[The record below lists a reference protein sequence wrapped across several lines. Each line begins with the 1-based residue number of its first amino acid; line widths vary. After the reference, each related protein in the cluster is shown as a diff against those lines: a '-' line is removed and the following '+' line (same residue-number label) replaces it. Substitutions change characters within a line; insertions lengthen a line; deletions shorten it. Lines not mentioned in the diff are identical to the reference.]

1 MANMQVGQSGKN
13 LFKEWEGLELNEYLD
28 SGGAPTI
35 GVGHLMTRSE
45 RMSGKI
51 IIQGKAVIY
60 RNGLTEQ
67 QCWDLLDQ
75 DLDSAEKAV
84 NGAVTAALNQ
94 NQFDALVSFSFN
106 VGNTAFL
113 NSTLLK
119 VLNAG
124 QYDQVPAQLR
134 RWVRDNGKI
143 VKGLV
148 NRREKE
154 VALWNTPL
162 ARSRSRKKT

>member
-1 MANMQVGQSGKN
+1 MANMQVGQSGKK
-13 LFKEWEGLELNEYLD
+13 LFQEWEGLELNEYLD

-51 IIQGKAVIY
+51 IINGKGVVY
-60 RNGLTEQ
+60 RKGLTVQ

-75 DLDSAEKAV
+75 DLDSAEACV
-84 NGAVTAALNQ
+84 NSMVKVPLNQ
-94 NQFDALVSFSFN
+94 NQFDALVSFVFN
-106 VGNTAFL
+106 VGNNAFRD
-113 NSTLLK
+113 STLLK

-124 QYDQVPAQLR
+124 HFDQVPTQLR
-134 RWVRDNGKI
+134 RWIRDNGKI
-143 VKGLV
+143 VKGLI

-154 VALWNTPL
+154 ISLWNTPI
-162 ARSRSRKKT
+162 

>member
-1 MANMQVGQSGKN
+1 MANMQVGQSGKK
-13 LFKEWEGLELNEYLD
+13 LFQEWEGLELEEYLD

-35 GVGHLMTRSE
+35 GIGHLMTRSE

-51 IIQGKAVIY
+51 MINGKGVVY
-60 RNGLTEQ
+60 RNGLTAQ

-75 DLDSAEKAV
+75 DLDFAEASV
-84 NGAVTAALNQ
+84 NSMVTVPLNQ
-94 NQFDALVSFSFN
+94 NQFDALVSFIFN
-106 VGNTAFL
+106 VGESAFR

-124 QYDQVPAQLR
+124 HFDQVPVQLR
-134 RWVRDNGKI
+134 RWIRDNGKV

-154 VALWNTPL
+154 IVLWNRPITV
-162 ARSRSRKKT
+162 

>member
-1 MANMQVGQSGKN
+1 MANMQVGRAGKL
-13 LFKEWEGLELNEYLD
+13 LFQAWEGLELNEYID

-51 IIQGKAVIY
+51 IIKGKAVVY
-60 RNGLTEQ
+60 RNGLTTD

-75 DLDSAEKAV
+75 DLDSAENTVNNAV
-84 NGAVTAALNQ
+84 KIGLNQ
-94 NQFDALVSFSFN
+94 NQFDALVSFVFN
-106 VGNTAFL
+106 IGETAFRT
-113 NSTLLK
+113 STLLK

-124 QYDQVPAQLR
+124 NFDQIPTQLR
-134 RWVRDNGKI
+134 RWIRDNGKV
-143 VKGLV
+143 VKGLI

-154 VALWNTPL
+154 ITLWNNPIT
-162 ARSRSRKKT
+162 A

>member
-1 MANMQVGQSGKN
+1 MANMQVGQSGKK
-13 LFKEWEGLELNEYLD
+13 LFQEWEGLELNEYLD

-51 IIQGKAVIY
+51 MINGKGVVY
-60 RNGLTEQ
+60 RNGLTVQ

-75 DLDSAEKAV
+75 DLDFAEASV
-84 NGAVTAALNQ
+84 NSMVKVSLNQ
-94 NQFDALVSFSFN
+94 NQFDALVSFIFN
-106 VGNTAFL
+106 VGESAFR

-124 QYDQVPAQLR
+124 HFDQVPTQLR
-134 RWVRDNGKI
+134 RWIRDNGKV

-154 VALWNTPL
+154 IALWNRPITV
-162 ARSRSRKKT
+162 

>member
-1 MANMQVGQSGKN
+1 MANMQVGQSGKK
-13 LFKEWEGLELNEYLD
+13 LFQEWEGLELNEYLD

-51 IIQGKAVIY
+51 MINGKGVVY
-60 RNGLTEQ
+60 RNGLSVQ

-75 DLDSAEKAV
+75 DLDFAEASV
-84 NGAVTAALNQ
+84 NSMVKVSLNQ
-94 NQFDALVSFSFN
+94 NQFDALVSFIFN
-106 VGNTAFL
+106 VGESAFR

-124 QYDQVPAQLR
+124 HFDQVPAQLR
-134 RWVRDNGKI
+134 RWIRDNGKV

-154 VALWNTPL
+154 IALWNRPITV
-162 ARSRSRKKT
+162 

>member
-1 MANMQVGQSGKN
+1 MAKMQVGRAGKL
-13 LFKEWEGLELNEYLD
+13 LFQAWEGLELNEYLD

-51 IIQGKAVIY
+51 IIKGKAMVY
-60 RNGLTEQ
+60 RKGLTTD

-75 DLDSAEKAV
+75 DLDSAENTVISAV
-84 NGAVTAALNQ
+84 KITLNQ
-94 NQFDALVSFSFN
+94 NQFDALVSFTFN
-106 VGNTAFL
+106 VGDTAFR
-113 NSTLLK
+113 NSTLVK

-124 QYDQVPAQLR
+124 NFDQVPAQLR
-134 RWVRDNGKI
+134 RWIRDNGKI
-143 VKGLV
+143 VKGLI

-154 VALWNTPL
+154 ITLWNSPIT
-162 ARSRSRKKT
+162 A

>member
-1 MANMQVGQSGKN
+1 MANMQVGRAGKL
-13 LFKEWEGLELNEYLD
+13 LFQAWEGLELNEYID

-51 IIQGKAVIY
+51 IIKGKAVVY
-60 RNGLTEQ
+60 RNGLTTD

-75 DLDSAEKAV
+75 DLDSAENTVNNAV
-84 NGAVTAALNQ
+84 KIGLNQ
-94 NQFDALVSFSFN
+94 NQFDALVSFVFN
-106 VGNTAFL
+106 IGETAFRT
-113 NSTLLK
+113 STLLK

-124 QYDQVPAQLR
+124 NFDQVPTQLR
-134 RWVRDNGKI
+134 RWIRDNGKV
-143 VKGLV
+143 VKGLI

-154 VALWNTPL
+154 ITLWNNLIT
-162 ARSRSRKKT
+162 A

>member
-1 MANMQVGQSGKN
+1 MANMQVGQSGKK
-13 LFKEWEGLELNEYLD
+13 LFQEWEGLELNEYLD

-51 IIQGKAVIY
+51 IINGKGVVY
-60 RNGLTEQ
+60 RKGLTVQ

-75 DLDSAEKAV
+75 DLDSAEACV
-84 NGAVTAALNQ
+84 NSLVKVPLNQ
-94 NQFDALVSFSFN
+94 NQFDALVSFVFN
-106 VGNTAFL
+106 VGNNAFRD
-113 NSTLLK
+113 STLLK

-124 QYDQVPAQLR
+124 HFDQVPTQLR
-134 RWVRDNGKI
+134 RWIRDNGKI
-143 VKGLV
+143 VKGLI

-154 VALWNTPL
+154 ISLWNTPI
-162 ARSRSRKKT
+162 

>member
-1 MANMQVGQSGKN
+1 MANMQVGESGKK
-13 LFKEWEGLELNEYLD
+13 LFQEWEGLELNEYLD

-51 IIQGKAVIY
+51 MINGKGVVY
-60 RNGLTEQ
+60 RNGLTVQ

-75 DLDSAEKAV
+75 DLDFAEASV
-84 NGAVTAALNQ
+84 NSMVKVSLNQ
-94 NQFDALVSFSFN
+94 NQFDALVSFIFN
-106 VGNTAFL
+106 VGESAFR

-124 QYDQVPAQLR
+124 HFDQVPTQLR
-134 RWVRDNGKI
+134 RWIRDNGKV

-154 VALWNTPL
+154 IALWNRPITV
-162 ARSRSRKKT
+162 

>member
-1 MANMQVGQSGKN
+1 MANMQVGQSGKK
-13 LFKEWEGLELNEYLD
+13 LFQEWEGLELNEYLD

-51 IIQGKAVIY
+51 MINGKGVVY
-60 RNGLTEQ
+60 RNGLTVQ

-75 DLDSAEKAV
+75 DLDFAEASV
-84 NGAVTAALNQ
+84 NSMVKVSLNQ
-94 NQFDALVSFSFN
+94 NQFDALVSFIFN
-106 VGNTAFL
+106 VGESAFR

-124 QYDQVPAQLR
+124 HFDQVPAQLR
-134 RWVRDNGKI
+134 RWIRDNGKV

-154 VALWNTPL
+154 IALWNRPITV
-162 ARSRSRKKT
+162 

>member
-1 MANMQVGQSGKN
+1 MANMQVGQSGKK
-13 LFKEWEGLELNEYLD
+13 LFQEWEGLELNEYLD

-51 IIQGKAVIY
+51 IINGKGVVY
-60 RNGLTEQ
+60 RKGLTVQ

-75 DLDSAEKAV
+75 DLDSAEATV
-84 NGAVTAALNQ
+84 NSMVKVPLNQ
-94 NQFDALVSFSFN
+94 NQFDALVSFVFN
-106 VGNTAFL
+106 VGNNAFRD
-113 NSTLLK
+113 STLLK

-124 QYDQVPAQLR
+124 HFDQVPTQLR
-134 RWVRDNGKI
+134 RWIRDNGKI
-143 VKGLV
+143 VKGLI

-154 VALWNTPL
+154 ISLWNTPI
-162 ARSRSRKKT
+162 SG

>member
-1 MANMQVGQSGKN
+1 MANMQVGQSGKK
-13 LFKEWEGLELNEYLD
+13 LFQEWEGLELNEYLD

-51 IIQGKAVIY
+51 IINGKGVVY
-60 RNGLTEQ
+60 RKGLTVQ

-75 DLDSAEKAV
+75 DLDSAEASV
-84 NGAVTAALNQ
+84 NSMVKVPLNQ
-94 NQFDALVSFSFN
+94 NQFDALVSFVFN
-106 VGNTAFL
+106 VGNNAFRD
-113 NSTLLK
+113 STLLK

-124 QYDQVPAQLR
+124 HFDQVPTQLR
-134 RWVRDNGKI
+134 RWIRDNGKI
-143 VKGLV
+143 VKGLI

-154 VALWNTPL
+154 ISLWNTPI
-162 ARSRSRKKT
+162 

>member
-1 MANMQVGQSGKN
+1 MANMQVGQSGKK
-13 LFKEWEGLELNEYLD
+13 LFQEWEGLELNEYLD

-51 IIQGKAVIY
+51 IINGKGVVY
-60 RNGLTEQ
+60 RKGLSVQ

-75 DLDSAEKAV
+75 DLDSAEASV
-84 NGAVTAALNQ
+84 NSMVKVPLNQ
-94 NQFDALVSFSFN
+94 NQFDALVSFVFN
-106 VGNTAFL
+106 VGNNAFRD
-113 NSTLLK
+113 STLLK

-124 QYDQVPAQLR
+124 HFDQVPTQLR
-134 RWVRDNGKI
+134 RWIRDNGKI
-143 VKGLV
+143 VKGLI

-154 VALWNTPL
+154 ISLWNTPI
-162 ARSRSRKKT
+162 

>member
-1 MANMQVGQSGKN
+1 MANMQVGQSGKK
-13 LFKEWEGLELNEYLD
+13 LFQEWEGLELNEYLD

-51 IIQGKAVIY
+51 MINGKGVVY
-60 RNGLTEQ
+60 RNGLTVQ

-75 DLDSAEKAV
+75 DLDFAEASMNSMVKV
-84 NGAVTAALNQ
+84 SLNQ
-94 NQFDALVSFSFN
+94 NQFDALVSFIFN
-106 VGNTAFL
+106 VGESAFR

-124 QYDQVPAQLR
+124 HFDQVPAQLR
-134 RWVRDNGKI
+134 RWIRDNGKV

-154 VALWNTPL
+154 IALWNRPITV
-162 ARSRSRKKT
+162 

>member
-1 MANMQVGQSGKN
+1 MANMQVGQSGKK
-13 LFKEWEGLELNEYLD
+13 LFQEWEGLELNEYLD

-51 IIQGKAVIY
+51 MINGKGVVY
-60 RNGLTEQ
+60 RNGLSVQ

-75 DLDSAEKAV
+75 DLDFAEASV
-84 NGAVTAALNQ
+84 NSMVNVSLNQ
-94 NQFDALVSFSFN
+94 NQFDALVSFIFN
-106 VGNTAFL
+106 VGESAFR

-124 QYDQVPAQLR
+124 HFDQVPAQLR
-134 RWVRDNGKI
+134 RWIRDNGKV

-154 VALWNTPL
+154 IALWNRPITV
-162 ARSRSRKKT
+162 

>member
-1 MANMQVGQSGKN
+1 MANMQVGQSGKK
-13 LFKEWEGLELNEYLD
+13 LFQEWEGLELNEYLD

-51 IIQGKAVIY
+51 MINGKGVVY
-60 RNGLTEQ
+60 RNGLTVQ

-75 DLDSAEKAV
+75 DLDFAEASV
-84 NGAVTAALNQ
+84 NSMVKVSLNQ
-94 NQFDALVSFSFN
+94 NQFDALVSFIFN
-106 VGNTAFL
+106 VGESAFR

-124 QYDQVPAQLR
+124 HFDQVPAQLR
-134 RWVRDNGKI
+134 RWIRDNGKV

-154 VALWNTPL
+154 IALWNRPIMV
-162 ARSRSRKKT
+162 

>member
-1 MANMQVGQSGKN
+1 MANMRVGQSGKA

-35 GVGHLMTRSE
+35 GIGHLLTRSE

-51 IIQGKAVIY
+51 IIKGSPVVY
-60 RNGLTEQ
+60 RNGLTVEQ
-67 QCWDLLDQ
+67 CFDLLDQ
-75 DLDSAEKAV
+75 DLDPAENAV
-84 NGAVTAALNQ
+84 NGAVAVPLTQ
-94 NQFDALVSFSFN
+94 NQFDALVSFTFN
-106 VGNTAFL
+106 VGNSAFRS
-113 NSTLLK
+113 STLLK

-124 QYDQVPAQLR
+124 QYDQVPTQML

-148 NRREKE
+148 NRRNKE
-154 VALWNTPL
+154 IELWNRPGQ
-162 ARSRSRKKT
+162 A